1 MQWANA
7 IGLLSGRERFDVAL
21 APRWLRES
29 SQSTSVTNPPDPR
42 STSAMPFSR
51 DPLAR
56 PARLAAAGDR
66 RAFTRLY
73 RELHPLVARFIAR
86 RVDSRADAEELVAEV
101 FRRVVEHLRSFDPK
115 RGSVRAWVLRIARN
129 AVIDHY
135 RTRKHPVSLELI
147 ADGLGEAGGPLEHMI
162 DDERTTRL
170 RALLAECPEDT
181 RKLLAMRYGDNL
193 RHAEIAELLG
203 LRETVVRKRISR
215 ALHELRARSR
225 ALEAELDPEVSHA
238 I

>member
-1 MQWANA
+1 ML
-7 IGLLSGRERFDVAL
+7 IV
-21 APRWLRES
+21 
-29 SQSTSVTNPPDPR
+29 
-42 STSAMPFSR
+42 R

-56 PARLAAAGDR
+56 RVRQAVAGDR

-101 FRRVVEHLRSFDPK
+101 FRRVVEHLGGFDPS

-135 RTRKHPVSLELI
+135 RTRKSPVALEAI
-147 ADGLGEAGGPLEHMI
+147 ADGLRETTGPLDHLI
-162 DDERTTRL
+162 ADERTRQI
-170 RALLAECPEDT
+170 REILAECPEQT
-181 RKLLAMRYGDNL
+181 RQLLAMRYGDGL

-203 LRETVVRKRISR
+203 LRESAVRKRISR
-215 ALHELRARSR
+215 AISELRTRSR
-225 ALEAELDPEVSHA
+225 ALEDEQNPEVSHA
-238 I
+238 L